1 MGRARFLVV
10 AARSTVLWMGR
21 FLASILVESEVGVD
35 RGLLCAINH
44 AKISFVK
51 GAGALFLVL

>member
-1 MGRARFLVV
+1 MGRASFLVV

-21 FLASILVESEVGVD
+21 FLASMVESEVGVD